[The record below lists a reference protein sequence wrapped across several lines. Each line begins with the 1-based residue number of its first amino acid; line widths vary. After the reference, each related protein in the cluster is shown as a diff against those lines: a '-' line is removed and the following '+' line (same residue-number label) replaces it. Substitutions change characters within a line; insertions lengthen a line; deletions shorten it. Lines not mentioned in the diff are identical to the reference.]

1 MKKLFF
7 LLIAAGCSASAMAQK
22 INADA
27 PSPRW
32 AIDIN
37 LLGGLASQTFKTANT
52 NANYPDAV
60 TVTTGELKYN
70 KGYSFGADAQLGF
83 FFGKKRHFGIG
94 AGIMFMEQHG
104 VAELNNF
111 HTDSRAVDAAGNVFR
126 QVLLGNDVRE
136 DITSSMVNIPVVLKY
151 KDRFSKHWG
160 FSADAGALI
169 NMQMRNSY
177 VSHASF
183 DQESIYR
190 FVHNPDGGTTAVYD
204 NSPTPSADSWLIT
217 KAEFLQNNP
226 NGNWAEYAAIKRS
239 MGMNVGEKM
248 LTGNRSGNNTFK
260 TASVGFIIRPTI
272 NYYLS
277 DNVSLNFG
285 GYYMMQP
292 FKSDAQPGYRLTD
305 GNGSY
310 SSVLNNVTASTNHAY
325 GLNVGA
331 RFLLGKKDRDHDGV
345 ADRKDACPDVFGLAE
360 FDGCPD
366 TDKDGIPDSKDS
378 CATVWGLALFNGC
391 PDTDGDG
398 IEDKLDECPTV
409 AGLKELNGCPDRD
422 HDGITDKKDLC
433 PDKFGLAEFHGCP
446 DTDGDGV
453 PDNEDNCPMVAGTK
467 ENNGCPA
474 GTSTK
479 NDDADVPGRVDIGT
493 PIMFEVNLST
503 IHQVSMPVIEEA
515 VLELNE
521 NKGATVI
528 IDGHADASGPEAF
541 NNELSL
547 QRANAVKTQLTQRG
561 INPARVKTIGH
572 GSRDPIATNSTYE
585 GKEQNRRAKMKI
597 KGVK

>member
-1 MKKLFF
+1 
-7 LLIAAGCSASAMAQK
+7 
-22 INADA
+22 
-27 PSPRW
+27 
-32 AIDIN
+32 
-37 LLGGLASQTFKTANT
+37 
-52 NANYPDAV
+52 
-60 TVTTGELKYN
+60 
-70 KGYSFGADAQLGF
+70 
-83 FFGKKRHFGIG
+83 
-94 AGIMFMEQHG
+94 
-104 VAELNNF
+104 
-111 HTDSRAVDAAGNVFR
+111 
-126 QVLLGNDVRE
+126 
-136 DITSSMVNIPVVLKY
+136 
-151 KDRFSKHWG
+151 
-160 FSADAGALI
+160 
-169 NMQMRNSY
+169 
-177 VSHASF
+177 
-183 DQESIYR
+183 
-190 FVHNPDGGTTAVYD
+190 
-204 NSPTPSADSWLIT
+204 
-217 KAEFLQNNP
+217 
-226 NGNWAEYAAIKRS
+226 
-239 MGMNVGEKM
+239 
-248 LTGNRSGNNTFK
+248 
-260 TASVGFIIRPTI
+260 
-272 NYYLS
+272 
-277 DNVSLNFG
+277 
-285 GYYMMQP
+285 
-292 FKSDAQPGYRLTD
+292 
-305 GNGSY
+305 
-310 SSVLNNVTASTNHAY
+310 
-325 GLNVGA
+325 
-331 RFLLGKKDRDHDGV
+331 
-345 ADRKDACPDVFGLAE
+345 
-360 FDGCPD
+360 
-366 TDKDGIPDSKDS
+366 
-378 CATVWGLALFNGC
+378 LALFNGC